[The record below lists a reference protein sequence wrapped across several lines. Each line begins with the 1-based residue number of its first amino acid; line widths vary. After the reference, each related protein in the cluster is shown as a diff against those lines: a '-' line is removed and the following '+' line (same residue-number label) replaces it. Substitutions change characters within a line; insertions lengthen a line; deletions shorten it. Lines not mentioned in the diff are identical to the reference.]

1 MITALKNKVIRALR
15 IILVIACFL
24 LHLSLCETVENQDTQ
39 SAGHENKDF
48 HGTVSTSH
56 EDRKQVEA
64 IQLTTR
70 NFRWHLS
77 DGSIWLIE
85 LYSHE
90 CGHCVEFAPVYAEI
104 ARHYHD
110 KTLHASRS
118 RSVKVGKI
126 DGNAERVLLRRFH
139 VNSYPSIFIV
149 DGYKAYEFKGKR
161 AKEILIRYVDGG
173 YKADAPISMYESPMG
188 PIGLLIGMIMTLCY
202 AGEALFI
209 WIQDTF
215 GFSPIFTSMVLF
227 GSVFLGSF
235 FCIVF
240 LTFLVPHKIKEH

>member
-1 MITALKNKVIRALR
+1 LIASCFQLYSSLGETAEQQN
-15 IILVIACFL
+15 
-24 LHLSLCETVENQDTQ
+24 NQEAVNEYKAFQ
-39 SAGHENKDF
+39 
-48 HGTVSTSH
+48 GTASTIQ
-56 EDRKQVEA
+56 EDRNKVEA

-70 NFRWHLS
+70 NFRRHLS

-85 LYSHE
+85 FYSHE
-90 CGHCVEFAPVYAEI
+90 CSHCVDFAPLYAEI

-110 KTLHASRS
+110 KSLRESGA

-149 DGYKAYEFKGKR
+149 DGYYAYEFKERR
-161 AKEILIRYVDGG
+161 AKEILMRYVEGG
-173 YKADAPISMYESPMG
+173 YKKDSPLSIYESPMG

-202 AGEALFI
+202 AGEELFL

-240 LTFLVPHKIKEH
+240 LTLLVPHKIKEH